1 MLQEGLKQ
9 SIAHRLRRIEGQVGG
24 VQKMVDEERYCVDI
38 LNQTA
43 AIVSAIRGV
52 ENLIMEHHLGTCV
65 SDAMQSADPD
75 EQRRKITE
83 VMDIIGKY
91 RKHG

>member
-1 MLQEGLKQ
+1 MLHEKLKL
-9 SIAHRLRRIEGQVGG
+9 SITRRLRRIEGQVVG

-52 ENLIMEHHLGTCV
+52 ENLIMENHLDTCV
-65 SDAMQSADPD
+65 SDAMRSGDAD
-75 EQRRKITE
+75 ERRRKVSE
-83 VMDIIGKY
+83 VMGIIGKY

>member
-1 MLQEGLKQ
+1 MLHEKLKL
-9 SIAHRLRRIEGQVGG
+9 SIAHRLRRIEGQVVG

-52 ENLIMEHHLGTCV
+52 ENLIVEHHLDTCV
-65 SDAMQSADPD
+65 SDAMRSGDADA
-75 EQRRKITE
+75 QRRKISE
-83 VMDIIGKY
+83 VMDVIGTY

>member
-1 MLQEGLKQ
+1 MLHEKLKL

-52 ENLIMEHHLGTCV
+52 ENLIMENHLDTCV
-65 SDAMQSADPD
+65 SEAMRSGDVD
-75 EQRRKITE
+75 EQRRKISE
-83 VMDIIGKY
+83 VMEIIGKY
-91 RKHG
+91 RRHG

>member
-65 SDAMQSADPD
+65 SDAMRSADPD

-83 VMDIIGKY
+83 VMEIIGKY